1 LPTLHPRRPPDL
13 TELLLRL
20 SAQYPGDIG
29 IFAPFLL
36 NTFTLRAGE
45 AVFLGPNL
53 PHAYLDGDCIEAMA
67 CSDNVVRAGLT
78 PKFRDVDVLCEMLTY
93 ETGAPRV
100 LRGGV
105 PIAGGDACSSVYAV
119 PADSD
124 VDEFEVTRTQVGGGD
139 AGAAQQCD
147 LPAVR
152 GAAIL
157 LVVAGAGTVT
167 QSSAEQP
174 PHSLA
179 LRVGTSVLVPD
190 SVGVQF
196 AATGATPLV
205 VYRCSARQSAVPV
218 HQAAASHL

>member
-1 LPTLHPRRPPDL
+1 VSSLPTDL

-105 PIAGGDACSSVYAV
+105 PIAGSNDQCSRVYTV

-124 VDEFEVTRTQVGGGD
+124 VDEFEVTRTQVGGSD
-139 AGAAQQCD
+139 AGAAHQCE

-167 QSSAEQP
+167 QASAQ

-196 AATGATPLV
+196 TATGAEPLV